1 MNITCESIEYIRYYK
16 LRSGKG
22 SQFRKYFLENLKEKL
37 QTVNKFSLERDI
49 LVGVSNGSIDALLL
63 CSLCLNGLTPC
74 IYYSLK
80 ET

>member
-1 MNITCESIEYIRYYK
+1 MNITCESIEYIRHYK

-63 CSLCLNGLTPC
+63 FSLCLNGLTPC